1 MLITRLLLQNF
12 RNHPQTDI
20 TFSPQINLITGSNG
34 SGKTSILESL
44 YILARGRSFRTSLL
58 DRIIHYSKNEFRI
71 IAELQD
77 ENDQLVSVE
86 YEKAQKRSSRIRIA
100 ANNSATLSELVRL
113 VPAQLLNINSYQLLT
128 QTPEARRKLLDW
140 GMFHVKHQYGTCW
153 KTCFHV
159 LRQRN
164 SSLKQI
170 LDSNQIKCWDVEFS
184 RLSHVLDNYRQQYTD
199 ELIIKI
205 QSLIKD
211 ITWIN
216 KQDLSFEY
224 YRGWPE
230 DRALIDVLQSQF
242 KRDIQLKYT
251 QFGPQRADFNVK
263 INHMPA
269 GHVLSLGQQKSL
281 VAIIQIAQL
290 MLFQEKMQQ
299 QGILLIDDLSTELD
313 ETVSTFLFSMIL
325 KLKCQIFIT
334 AIDPTH
340 WLRQLGDQQ
349 AFKMFHV
356 EHLMSGIPAHGVNCE
371 EQI

>member
-1 MLITRLLLQNF
+1 MLLQNF
-12 RNHPQTDI
+12 RNHLQTDL
-20 TFSPQINLITGSNG
+20 TFSPQINFIIGPNG

-44 YILARGRSFRTSLL
+44 CILASGRSFRTNLL
-58 DRIIHYSKNEFRI
+58 DRIINHSKKEFRI
-71 IAELQD
+71 IADLQD
-77 ENDQLVSVE
+77 ENEQLVSVG
-86 YEKAQKRSSRIRIA
+86 YEKTQKKASRIRIA
-100 ANNSATLSELVRL
+100 VNNSATLSELVRL

-128 QTPEARRKLLDW
+128 QTPEVRRKLIDW
-140 GMFHVKHQYGTCW
+140 GMFHVKHHYGTCW

-159 LRQRN
+159 LKQRN
-164 SSLKQI
+164 SSLKQFS
-170 LDSNQIKCWDVEFS
+170 DSNLIKCWDVEFS
-184 RLSHVLDNYRQQYTD
+184 RLSHILDNYRRQYTN

-205 QSLIKD
+205 QALMKD
-211 ITWIN
+211 LAWIN
-216 KQDLSFEY
+216 TQSLSFEY

-230 DRALIDVLQSQF
+230 DLALIDVLQNQF
-242 KRDIQLKYT
+242 KRDTQLKYT

-263 INHMPA
+263 INHVPA
-269 GHVLSLGQQKSL
+269 GQVLSLGQQKSL

-290 MLFQEKMQQ
+290 MLFQEKTQR

-340 WLRQLGDQQ
+340 WLCQLGDQQ

-356 EHLMSGIPAHGVNCE
+356 EHLLSGIPANGVNCE